1 MDILIMVL
9 AWVVL
14 VLLYLNNISLNRQL
28 KYMEKDIERYAR
40 VNELLRR
47 SCEQYRAILKEME

>member
-14 VLLYLNNISLNRQL
+14 VLLYFNNVSLNRQL
-28 KYMEKDIERYAR
+28 KYLEEDIERYVR